1 MDVEKLGVKVQANS
15 TLDGEV
21 DGLLIMT
28 SQNQFSVPVTSAT
41 GQDVF
46 WTDLSGDIT
55 MPIDEGFLPPGLGF
69 QYNCSGSVLTLQG
82 FINGTTETGAIYYYD
97 RA

>member
-1 MDVEKLGVKVQANS
+1 LFNAFEVDMDVEKLGVEVQANS

-28 SQNQFSVPVTSAT
+28 SQNQFSVNVTSAT

-46 WTDLSGDIT
+46 
-55 MPIDEGFLPPGLGF
+55 
-69 QYNCSGSVLTLQG
+69 
-82 FINGTTETGAIYYYD
+82 
-97 RA
+97 

>member
-1 MDVEKLGVKVQANS
+1 MDVEKLGIEVQTNS

-28 SQNQFSVPVTSAT
+28 SQNQFSVNVTSAT

-55 MPIDEGFLPPGLGF
+55 MPIDESFLPSGLGF
-69 QYNCSGSVLTLQG
+69 
-82 FINGTTETGAIYYYD
+82 
-97 RA
+97 